1 MYQVSNVV
9 AVAKLLNVTMVIPY
23 FRESIVWKDSRYTS
37 LNTVKLLT
45 KHLEMTWRIC
55 ILDPL
60 DLNMLSRKLISE
72 MGCIFLIFVCDS
84 QFHEIYDIKH
94 FIAYFKDDV
103 RIVQHLPLQY
113 AWSVPEYYQYQC
125 LERPN
130 CLAFIPKHSTM
141 AWYLANVPPIL
152 GRYVVILHIC
162 LSLLIWF
169 YIVIFQPQ

>member
-45 KHLEMTWRIC
+45 KHLETTWKIC

-60 DLNMLSRKLISE
+60 DLDMLSRKLNTE
-72 MGCIFLIFVCDS
+72 MEFICLIFDCDS
-84 QFHEIYDIKH
+84 QFHDIYDIKH
-94 FIAYFKDDV
+94 FIAYFKDDI
-103 RIVQHLPLQY
+103 RIVRHLPLQY

-152 GRYVVILHIC
+152 GRYVIILHIC
-162 LSLLIWF
+162 LCLLIWF
-169 YIVIFQPQ
+169 YRVIFLPQ